1 MAGDSKASPAIFLE
15 PTIRMMH
22 IAANM
27 HKSIHPLDHIV
38 LPTAD
43 LGTAEIRL
51 AALGF
56 TVAPRG
62 VHPFGTEN
70 ACVYLADGTFLE
82 PLAVGDA
89 EVAAQAIM
97 AGNVFVARDHTYRE
111 DHGPEGFSAVVF
123 NTEDADT
130 DHRAYVEAGIS
141 AGEKL
146 DFSRPFTDRSGK
158 SDTVSFRLA
167 FASGRDTPDAFVFAC
182 QRINAPQVDRA
193 ALQTHVNGAAAIRGI
208 VAVSND
214 PAGQHGL
221 LAKAAGGSLVSSL
234 PTGRLALPNADMMMM
249 RSEEFET
256 EFGIV
261 ASGRTALRF
270 VAVIFSVV
278 DRGATERLLVSTG
291 VTHHLRDGRL
301 VVPPAPGQGAAF
313 IFEDLK

>member
-1 MAGDSKASPAIFLE
+1 
-15 PTIRMMH
+15 MMH

-27 HKSIHPLDHIV
+27 HRSIHPLDHLV

-43 LGTAEIRL
+43 LGTAETRL

-70 ACVYLADGTFLE
+70 ACVYLADDTFLE

-89 EVAAQAIM
+89 QVAAQAIM

-111 DHGPEGFSAVVF
+111 DHGSEGFSAVVF
-123 NTEDADT
+123 STEDANA

-182 QRINAPQVDRA
+182 QRINAPKVDRA
-193 ALQTHVNGAAAIRGI
+193 ALQAHANGAAAIRSI
-208 VAVSND
+208 AAVSDD
-214 PAGQHGL
+214 PAGQQGF
-221 LAKAAGGSLVSSL
+221 LARAAGRDKASAQPNGL
-234 PTGRLALPNADMMMM
+234 LALPNADVVVM
-249 RSEEFET
+249 RPDEFEA
-256 EFGIV
+256 EFAIG
-261 ASGRTALRF
+261 AGGRTALRF
-270 VAVIFSVV
+270 AAVIFAVA
-278 DRGATERLLVSTG
+278 DRGTTERLLVSEG
-291 VTHHLRDGRL
+291 IKHHLQGGRL
-301 VVPPAPGQGAAF
+301 VVPPAPGQGATF